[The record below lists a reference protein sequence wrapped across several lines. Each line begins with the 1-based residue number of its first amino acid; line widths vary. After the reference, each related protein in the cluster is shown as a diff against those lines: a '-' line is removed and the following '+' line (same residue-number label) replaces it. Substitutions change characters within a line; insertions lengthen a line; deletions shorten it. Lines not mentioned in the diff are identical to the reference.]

1 MTDTSAARAS
11 FNLRSC
17 AAAAAAVIL
26 FGCAAP
32 GSVVPQQA
40 TATEVRDRVGL
51 PTDIRFDANGEE
63 LWEYATGPSGTET
76 YLIRMSRDA
85 RVKEVT
91 QIITVDRFAEV
102 QVGKT
107 TKAQIRDWLGRPSD
121 LRYLRN
127 GLVWEWRVNLRPE
140 LGHLAVRFDDADIVR
155 EKMVLTDPQTDD
167 GKGDSQ

>member
-1 MTDTSAARAS
+1 MTEISAARAS
-11 FNLRSC
+11 SNLRSC
-17 AAAAAAVIL
+17 AAAAAAVIF

-32 GSVVPQQA
+32 GSVAPQQA
-40 TATEVRDRVGL
+40 TMSQVRDRVGL

-63 LWEYATGPSGTET
+63 LWEYAQGPSGTDT
-76 YLIRMSRDA
+76 HLIRMGKDG
-85 RVKEVT
+85 RVKSVT
-91 QIITVDRFAEV
+91 QLLTVERFGDV

-121 LRYLRN
+121 LRYLGS
-127 GLVWEWRVNLRPE
+127 GLVWEWRVKLSPE
-140 LGHLAVRFDDADIVR
+140 LGHLAVRFDDAGIVR